1 MRPNERDTRKER
13 LKTLGL
19 RLKRET
25 PSPVRKARTVIN
37 TKYKAGALKRVK
49 RTQAKNK
56 ATKNNGT
63 NEVKA
68 RRMFNKMM
76 TRRKENAAS
85 TTIQKTVRGMI
96 NRKLTKRR
104 KAARTAWKTATKKIV
119 LSQKVVKALKDKSIN
134 AVLAA
139 ANVPSRF
146 RRALNPLV
154 PKIKRLLSGVDWQYG
169 MIYTIVY
176 LIAALQMLKHPR
188 MTNNGMDFLV
198 QGFLPDQFPRRFI
211 GGKPPIPDP
220 PVELSLFGKFVKT
233 FTKWWSKSYA
243 NKRVSNRAKQES
255 FNVVKFGFKQFMATL
270 PMNGRSMAGITADYT
285 LYATGLILF
294 FLAWFP
300 YSRPGAKKLLN
311 QIFTFIKKYDKQ
323 IYGLISELLVDLARD
338 QYLYNTNKTN
348 SVAPATIATIL
359 FNEGIKL
366 APHAAL
372 AVTSGPAAGMKS
384 LGMSFAHRAGSMAIS
399 GSRLGT

>member
-1 MRPNERDTRKER
+1 MVKTSVKRTPVNKIKNNRLLRPNERETRNERRRKER
-13 LKTLGL
+13 L
-19 RLKRET
+19 RRMRET

-37 TKYKAGALKRVK
+37 TKYKAGALNRVK
-49 RTQAKNK
+49 RTQAKYR
-56 ATKNNGT
+56 ATKNNG
-63 NEVKA
+63 A
-68 RRMFNKMM
+68 RTMFNKMKT
-76 TRRKENAAS
+76 TRLAA
-85 TTIQKTVRGMI
+85 KTGFRVNSKRVTL
-96 NRKLTKRR
+96 KLKP
-104 KAARTAWKTATKKIV
+104 
-119 LSQKVVKALKDKSIN
+119 KVVKALKDKSIN

-220 PVELSLFGKFVKT
+220 PVELSLFENFVKT

-270 PMNGRSMAGITADYT
+270 PMNGRSMAGITADFALYT
-285 LYATGLILF
+285 TGLILF

-300 YSRPGAKKLLN
+300 YSRLGAKKLLN

-323 IYGLISELLVDLARD
+323 IYGLISELVVDLARD

-348 SVAPATIATIL
+348 SLAPATIVTML
-359 FNEGIKL
+359 FNEGIKF
-366 APHAAL
+366 APHVAL
-372 AVTSGPAAGMKS
+372 AVSTGSATAGMQS
-384 LGMSFAHRAGSMAIS
+384 YGASIAHRVGSMAIS

>member
-1 MRPNERDTRKER
+1 MVKTSVKRTPVNENSIAVYVSTLTKNRNKER
-13 LKTLGL
+13 RNYL
-19 RLKRET
+19 RRMRET
-25 PSPVRKARTVIN
+25 PSPVRKARTPVRKARTVIN
-37 TKYKAGALKRVK
+37 TKYKAGALNRVK

-56 ATKNNGT
+56 ATKNNG
-63 NEVKA
+63 A
-68 RRMFNKMM
+68 RTMFNKMM
-76 TRRKENAAS
+76 KTTRLAA
-85 TTIQKTVRGMI
+85 KTGFRVNSKRVTL
-96 NRKLTKRR
+96 KLKP
-104 KAARTAWKTATKKIV
+104 
-119 LSQKVVKALKDKSIN
+119 KVVKALKDKSIN

-270 PMNGRSMAGITADYT
+270 PMNGRSMAGITADYA

-311 QIFTFIKKYDKQ
+311 QIFTFIKKYDIQ
-323 IYGLISELLVDLARD
+323 IYGLISELVVDLARD
-338 QYLYNTNKTN
+338 QYLYNTNKNN
-348 SVAPATIATIL
+348 SLAPGTIATMI

-366 APHAAL
+366 APHVAL
-372 AVTSGPAAGMKS
+372 AVSTGSASVGMKS
-384 LGMSFAHRAGSMAIS
+384 LGASIAHRAGSMAIS

>member
-1 MRPNERDTRKER
+1 MVKTSVKRTPVNKIKNNRLLRPNERETRNERRRKER
-13 LKTLGL
+13 L
-19 RLKRET
+19 RRMRET

-37 TKYKAGALKRVK
+37 TKYKAGALNRVK
-49 RTQAKNK
+49 RTQAKYR
-56 ATKNNGT
+56 ATKNNG
-63 NEVKA
+63 A
-68 RRMFNKMM
+68 RTMFNNMKT
-76 TRRKENAAS
+76 TRLAA
-85 TTIQKTVRGMI
+85 KTGFRVNSKRVTL
-96 NRKLTKRR
+96 KLKP
-104 KAARTAWKTATKKIV
+104 
-119 LSQKVVKALKDKSIN
+119 KVVKALKDKSIN

-220 PVELSLFGKFVKT
+220 PVELSLFENFVKT

-270 PMNGRSMAGITADYT
+270 PMNGRSMAGITADFALYT
-285 LYATGLILF
+285 TGLILF

-323 IYGLISELLVDLARD
+323 IYGLISELVVDLARD

-348 SVAPATIATIL
+348 SLAPATIVTML
-359 FNEGIKL
+359 FNEGIKF
-366 APHAAL
+366 APHVAL
-372 AVTSGPAAGMKS
+372 AVSTGSATAGMQS
-384 LGMSFAHRAGSMAIS
+384 YGASIAHRVGSMAIS

>member
-1 MRPNERDTRKER
+1 MVKTSVKRTPVNNPWKLTPKERERLEVSTLTKNRRKER
-13 LKTLGL
+13 RNYL
-19 RLKRET
+19 RLMRET
-25 PSPVRKARTVIN
+25 PNPVRKARTVIN

-63 NEVKA
+63 
-68 RRMFNKMM
+68 MFNKMKT
-76 TRRKENAAS
+76 TRLAA
-85 TTIQKTVRGMI
+85 KTGFRVNSKRVTL
-96 NRKLTKRR
+96 KLKP
-104 KAARTAWKTATKKIV
+104 
-119 LSQKVVKALKDKSIN
+119 KVVKALKNKSLN
-134 AVLAA
+134 TVLAA

-270 PMNGRSMAGITADYT
+270 PKNGRSMAGITANFT
-285 LYATGLILF
+285 LYITGLILF
-294 FLAWFP
+294 FLVWFP

-323 IYGLISELLVDLARD
+323 IYGLISGLVVDLARD
-338 QYLYNTNKTN
+338 QYLYNTNKNN
-348 SVAPATIATIL
+348 SLAPVTIATML
-359 FNEGIKL
+359 FNEGIKF

-372 AVTSGPAAGMKS
+372 AVTTGSPAAVMKS
-384 LGMSFAHRAGSMAIS
+384 YGANIAHRMGSVAIS
-399 GSRLGT
+399 SSRLGT